1 MFHGNYSKS
10 DITKAAVE
18 KLTKKA
24 DDLYS
29 KADAL
34 RMEANRIAG
43 LANEI
48 KLKKELIQE
57 ELLRKNFRL
66 KPDHI
71 KLLKRMEF
79 ETLDWG
85 DLACIGVNGKRPFG
99 NSYVGRDIANIL
111 GWKLDEDEELTDA
124 QQKKDD
130 RLMEELPLAL
140 NLLIERIKS

>member
-1 MFHGNYSKS
+1 
-10 DITKAAVE
+10 
-18 KLTKKA
+18 
-24 DDLYS
+24 
-29 KADAL
+29 
-34 RMEANRIAG
+34 
-43 LANEI
+43 
-48 KLKKELIQE
+48 
-57 ELLRKNFRL
+57 
-66 KPDHI
+66 
-71 KLLKRMEF
+71 MEF

-124 QQKKDD
+124 QQKKAD

>member
-124 QQKKDD
+124 QQKKAD